1 MWMEDMTC
9 AWVLKVHATTH
20 GMSGCRMASEN
31 PRPSSANVRRARAI
45 LSTTSGGRPATFRLA
60 SRFLASRR
68 LASGVLG
75 CLVMSSPWSLHAGR
89 DMFSRGGT
97 RAPEDPKKMCGSV

>member
-1 MWMEDMTC
+1 
-9 AWVLKVHATTH
+9 
-20 GMSGCRMASEN
+20 
-31 PRPSSANVRRARAI
+31 
-45 LSTTSGGRPATFRLA
+45 
-60 SRFLASRR
+60 
-68 LASGVLG
+68 LG